1 MMSLETIV
9 TIWNRNT
16 PPRGF
21 SSLSFF
27 TLSVRNLTLDSHGLK
42 ISVVLCVLMKK
53 CFFLT
58 TK

>member
-9 TIWNRNT
+9 AIWNRNT

-42 ISVVLCVLMKK
+42 IRV
-53 CFFLT
+53 FLVCPVT
-58 TK
+58 DSHF